1 MEKLLEYMSFRAHYE
16 TVGPKEEIPVHEF
29 MERIAPEIV
38 LELLVP
44 PNHYARKDLNSD
56 TQIPPRLLAADYQDG
71 KAILT
76 PAPRANL
83 SFAQSN
89 TSSANSNNSVVS

>member
-1 MEKLLEYMSFRAHYE
+1 VEKLLEYMSFRAHYE

-44 PNHYARKDLNSD
+44 RIIMHGKILIL
-56 TQIPPRLLAADYQDG
+56 IPKFLPGFWQLIIRMVRQY
-71 KAILT
+71 
-76 PAPRANL
+76 
-83 SFAQSN
+83 
-89 TSSANSNNSVVS
+89 